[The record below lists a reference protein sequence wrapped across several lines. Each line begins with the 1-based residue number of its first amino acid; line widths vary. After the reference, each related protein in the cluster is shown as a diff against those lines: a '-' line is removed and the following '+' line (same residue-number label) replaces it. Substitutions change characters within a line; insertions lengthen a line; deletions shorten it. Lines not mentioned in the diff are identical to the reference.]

1 MEIKVKKTVDMLTT
15 KTVSILTQKF
25 IELDGIDTQ
34 VGGDHRCAYA
44 NSETGRKDLQK
55 QEPQNVVGSVF
66 AIWGEAPTV
75 ADELEE

>member
-44 NSETGRKDLQK
+44 NSETGRKDLAK
-55 QEPQNVVGSVF
+55 TRTTECCRFCFCNLGGSSN
-66 AIWGEAPTV
+66 GCG
-75 ADELEE
+75 